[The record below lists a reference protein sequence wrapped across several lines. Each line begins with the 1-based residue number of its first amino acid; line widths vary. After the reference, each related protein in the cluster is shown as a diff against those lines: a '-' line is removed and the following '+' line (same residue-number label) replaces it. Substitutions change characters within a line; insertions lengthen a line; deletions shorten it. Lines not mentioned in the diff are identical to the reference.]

1 MKLGKR
7 RGVFHTCTYFADS
20 KSVERAQNL
29 SKKYVSRKYTI
40 FSIMFDNPA
49 ARKTDIFIVN
59 IKKAA
64 AKNLRQ
70 P

>member
-1 MKLGKR
+1 VSFTR
-7 RGVFHTCTYFADS
+7 VHTDADS

-29 SKKYVSRKYTI
+29 SKKRVLRKCTI
-40 FSIMFDNPA
+40 FSIMFTNPDI
-49 ARKTDIFIVN
+49 RKTCIFVVN

-64 AKNLRQ
+64 AKKLQQ